1 MVYIVLFNFLI
12 VCALYLAL
20 SNNHSK
26 RLFVLFAIV
35 LVFVAGF
42 RDGHL
47 FYDYEEYRVYIEDDM
62 DSRLE
67 PSFQLITSIVKS
79 LSLPTISVFVIYA
92 ILGVGFKSK
101 AILMFKSPMWLGMV
115 VYIAH
120 LYISEE
126 CTAIR
131 VGVSTGIILLAFYQL
146 CNKRMKQWLLLTI
159 LASLFHYS
167 ALVSVLYPLIIKIPA
182 NLKVCG
188 SIIIGAYLIPLM
200 GLSFDYLLDIANVST
215 AVYYSHYILTE
226 NVVNIYNF
234 SQILYCLLALFVVKR
249 IDKFEALFPYC
260 KELVLI
266 YIISLIVLPIFNSIP
281 VFAYRSAHLF
291 ACVEIILL
299 PIVIKYFWINK
310 MRIASFFLIAY
321 LFYWCNISALGAMAL
336 NI

>member
-1 MVYIVLFNFLI
+1 MI
-12 VCALYLAL
+12 CALYLAL

-26 RLFVLFAIV
+26 RLFICFAIV
-35 LVFVAGF
+35 LIIIASF
-42 RDGHL
+42 RDGSL
-47 FYDYEEYRVYIEDDM
+47 FYDYEEYRLSIEDSM
-62 DSRLE
+62 NSRLE
-67 PSFQLITSIVKS
+67 ISFQIIVSIIKT
-79 LSLPTISVFVIYA
+79 LSFPTVFVFLIYA
-92 ILGVGFKSK
+92 ILGVGLKVK
-101 AILMFKSPMWLGMV
+101 AILLFRTPMWYAMM

-120 LYISEE
+120 LFTAEE
-126 CTAIR
+126 CTAMR
-131 VGVSTGIILLAFYQL
+131 VGVSTGFILLALFYL
-146 CNKRMKQWLLLTI
+146 CNNKKPLWFLFTI
-159 LASLFHYS
+159 AAILFHYS

-200 GLSFDYLLDIANVST
+200 GLSFDYLLDIENVST
-215 AVYYSHYILTE
+215 AVYYSHYILSE

-249 IDKFEALFPYC
+249 IDRFEVLFPYC

-299 PIVIKYFWINK
+299 PIVIKYF
-310 MRIASFFLIAY
+310 
-321 LFYWCNISALGAMAL
+321 
-336 NI
+336 